1 MDLWKTAKPVLE
13 RWVDQQIGIRG
24 FIDQIKSE
32 APLWAKL
39 VPTIPRLLAQWL
51 EANNNQ
57 RNTSDQEL
65 ILKLMLEQQKTKKLI
80 WGSILFMAGL
90 LGGTLFTLS
99 WLS

>member
-1 MDLWKTAKPVLE
+1 
-13 RWVDQQIGIRG
+13 
-24 FIDQIKSE
+24 
-32 APLWAKL
+32 

-51 EANNNQ
+51 ESNNK
-57 RNTSDQEL
+57 RGNTSDQEL

-80 WGSILFMAGL
+80 WGSILFMGGL